1 MSRRVLA
8 WTLMGFLFGAF
19 VAPAEAQ
26 RPGESPRSGA
36 SRRSDFWA
44 EVRQPGTRAYREA
57 VERADRALRAR
68 SFNRAA
74 QLAKGAAEGLPER
87 PDAYVIQ
94 GLALGELGQP
104 EASAE
109 ALERALAL
117 APSSLDDPYYGA
129 RAAAFLAR
137 AGHHERAA
145 ELLGRL
151 LGRMADGPNRQNL
164 YVLYGDVL
172 SVLGPERLSDAER
185 AYREALRAVA
195 HHPRAVIGLALV
207 LHRQNGDE
215 AEWRQLGELVASRGR
230 LDELLRSLPIPE
242 HERAA
247 RKAVALTAI
256 GDRRGARSA
265 WDLAREGPWAE
276 HATRASE
283 ALR

>member
-8 WTLMGFLFGAF
+8 WTLMGLLFGAL

-74 QLAKGAAEGLPER
+74 QLAKGAVERLPER

-104 EASAE
+104 DASAE

-117 APSSLDDPYYGA
+117 APSSLDDPYYGS

-195 HHPRAVIGLALV
+195 HHPRAAIGLALV

-276 HATRASE
+276 HATHASE